1 MNDGRGGLLTAGGV
15 LAIIAG
21 VMELIGGGVVVALG
35 LMGHRFLMEFSPP
48 PGTPGGGI
56 VAMWLVIAGAMLVV
70 LGIIAIA
77 GGISAL
83 RRKSFGLA
91 LAGAIC
97 ALPASVIGLLSLIF
111 VALGKGE
118 FEAAH

>member
-21 VMELIGGGVVVALG
+21 VMELIGGGLIVAWG
-35 LMGHRFLMEFSPP
+35 LIGHRFLMEFSPL
-48 PGTPGGGI
+48 PGTPGADI
-56 VAMWLVIAGAMLVV
+56 VTMWVVIAGAVIVV

-97 ALPASVIGLLSLIF
+97 ALPASLVGLLALIF
-111 VALGKGE
+111 VAVGKGE
-118 FEAAH
+118 FEAGH